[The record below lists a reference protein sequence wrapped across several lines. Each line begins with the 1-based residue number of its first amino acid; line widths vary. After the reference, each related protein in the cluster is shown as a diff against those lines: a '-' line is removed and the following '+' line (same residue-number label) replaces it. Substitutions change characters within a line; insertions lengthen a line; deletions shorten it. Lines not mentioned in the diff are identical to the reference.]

1 LRIRHKFILMAAK
14 EQNVFFGNTFHWCA
28 YLGWRTCSLK
38 LEVNEQSVSAGD
50 TAAALWFEAKEICRL
65 RHEPLGMPAGNEVL
79 LRTLYSGISRG
90 TESLIFQ
97 GAVPQ
102 SEFERMRGPHME
114 GEFPF
119 PVKYGYA
126 AVGEIV
132 AGAPDLIGRNVF
144 ALHPHQDRFILPS
157 DQVTLL
163 PDALPPRRAVLAANM
178 ETALNIIWDAGVQ
191 PGDRVA
197 VFGAGVVGTLV
208 AYLASRIAGTE
219 TVLIDKDPSRR
230 KLATD
235 LDLTFAEPDM
245 IDGEFDILIN
255 ASAAAAALENAIAH
269 AGFEARIVEASWYGD
284 RMVSIPLGGAFH
296 SRRLSLV
303 SSQVGGIPSSR
314 RARWTY
320 RRRMSKALELLLDPR
335 LERLISG
342 ETAFS
347 ELPDAYARILSTQD
361 TLCHRIRY

>member
-1 LRIRHKFILMAAK
+1 MAAK
-14 EQNVFFGNTFHWCA
+14 EQNVFYGNTFHWYA
-28 YLGWRTCSLK
+28 YLGWGTCILK
-38 LEVNEQSVSAGD
+38 LDANEQIVSAGEM
-50 TAAALWFEAKEICRL
+50 AAALWFEAKEICL
-65 RHEPLGMPAGNEVL
+65 VRHEPLGMPAQNEVL
-79 LRTLYSGISRG
+79 VRTLYSGISRG
-90 TESLIFQ
+90 TEALIFK
-97 GAVPQ
+97 GAVPE

-126 AVGEIV
+126 AVGEV
-132 AGAPDLIGRNVF
+132 VEGPTGLIGRHVF
-144 ALHPHQDRFILPS
+144 ALHPHQDRFILAS

-163 PDALPPRRAVLAANM
+163 PEALPPERAVLAANM

-208 AYLASRIAGTE
+208 AYLSSRIAGTE
-219 TVLIDKDPSRR
+219 TILIDKDPKRG
-230 KLATD
+230 KLASD
-235 LDLTFAEPDM
+235 LDLAFAEPDR

-255 ASAAAAALENAIAH
+255 ASAAPAALENAIAH

-303 SSQVGGIPSSR
+303 SSQVGGIPPSR

-320 RRRMSKALELLLDPR
+320 RRRMGKALELLLDPR

-361 TLCHRIRY
+361 TLCHRIHY